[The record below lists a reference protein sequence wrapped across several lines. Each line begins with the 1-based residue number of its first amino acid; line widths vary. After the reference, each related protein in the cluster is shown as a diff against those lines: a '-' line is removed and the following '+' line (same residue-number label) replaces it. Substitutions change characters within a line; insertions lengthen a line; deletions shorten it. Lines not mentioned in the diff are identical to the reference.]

1 MLIALPPCCLCR
13 YDAHYVVRGDMRE
26 MAILADD
33 DDAFEKIVIAIALEC
48 SSAPTRDDSGE
59 LVARDLSKLTKLAE
73 KFPADLARV
82 IAALA
87 KEPEKPSPRFH
98 FLIWGLA
105 SIVAGLF
112 PLGLAVAV
120 TAGEHSQSL
129 GFYQITANGD
139 LFAISAVLAFA
150 GLGELFLLAW
160 HIPKKKAG
168 LIALTGIGMAILA
181 AADSAL
187 YGISSSRFVG
197 GVQTGNPWIAYGS
210 LAMFAL
216 AAALTSSAAW
226 TTGESEA

>member
-1 MLIALPPCCLCR
+1 
-13 YDAHYVVRGDMRE
+13 
-26 MAILADD
+26 MARLVGKTQLESSEKSQDNND
-33 DDAFEKIVIAIALEC
+33 DDAFQKIVIAIAREC
-48 SSAPTRDDSGE
+48 SSAPIRNDSGD

-82 IAALA
+82 IAALSE
-87 KEPEKPSPRFH
+87 KPEKPSPRYH
-98 FLIWGLA
+98 LLIWGLA

-112 PLGLAVAV
+112 PLGLAAAV
-120 TAGEHSQSL
+120 TAAEHPKSL

-168 LIALTGIGMAILA
+168 LIALTSIGMAILA

-187 YGISSSRFVG
+187 YGISSSRFEAG
-197 GVQTGNPWIAYGS
+197 TQTGNPWIAYGS
-210 LAMFAL
+210 VAMFVL

>member
-1 MLIALPPCCLCR
+1 
-13 YDAHYVVRGDMRE
+13 
-26 MAILADD
+26 MAGNLEGATAQSQETEKESSEKSKGD
-33 DDAFEKIVIAIALEC
+33 DDAFKKIVIAIALEC
-48 SSAPTRDDSGE
+48 SSAPTRNDSGE

-87 KEPEKPSPRFH
+87 EEPEKPEKPSPRFH
-98 FLIWGLA
+98 LLIWGLA

-112 PLGLAVAV
+112 PLGLAAAV
-120 TAGEHSQSL
+120 TAGEHSRSL

-160 HIPKKKAG
+160 HIPKNKAG

-181 AADSAL
+181 AADSAF
-187 YGISSSRFVG
+187 YGISSSRFEG

-210 LAMFAL
+210 VAMFIL

>member
-1 MLIALPPCCLCR
+1 MTGLAGNPEGASAQSQEVKGES
-13 YDAHYVVRGDMRE
+13 DEKHRGDDE
-26 MAILADD
+26 
-33 DDAFEKIVIAIALEC
+33 AFEKIVIAIALEC

-82 IAALA
+82 IATLA
-87 KEPEKPSPRFH
+87 EKPEKPSPRFH
-98 FLIWGLA
+98 LLIWGLA
-105 SIVAGLF
+105 AIIAGLF
-112 PLGLAVAV
+112 PIGLAAAV
-120 TAGEHSQSL
+120 TAAEHSQDL
-129 GFYQITANGD
+129 GFYQMMSNGD

-160 HIPKKKAG
+160 HIPKNRAG

-187 YGISSSRFVG
+187 YGISSSRFEEG
-197 GVQTGNPWIAYGS
+197 AQAGNAWITYGS